1 MSKPQDLLHDA
12 VDSDV
17 DDQSL
22 SDSDL
27 DLELDSISDVDTQS
41 ELDDDAATETSEKVV
56 LTPKEQKKQILDL
69 YHKLSSR
76 RVDLVGDY
84 AGGELFMVEGDS
96 ILLNAFSDPTLD
108 FQQGFQLVHAV
119 YLVES
124 FLHSLLQRKCNF
136 HVVFFEENKQLCVPD
151 KIAPEQ
157 LPKYMLARAAII
169 RHLQAHTPDTTSI
182 KRFDSINSEEFNQ
195 YLATTAVYFGM
206 MHDGS
211 APLTQHNRLLFRTM
225 ILSFI
230 SRGYNVAL
238 VNGLEW
244 RDTKVMTMVLE
255 RSRQQPQMSVKTA
268 TSPVA
273 QRGEDA
279 AFVTDRV
286 DAIKNLS
293 QKLGF
298 TERELL
304 AVTAVSRLLKEQAR
318 GPVQLERLHQS
329 ITLFL
334 LHIALLKRLPISAR
348 RFRETPVAAH
358 ISQFLSM
365 FAVTAER
372 TMESVA
378 WASTLQDST
387 AQVDVCDAIDGR
399 LFNVVASGIGQLPRE
414 VQDDLTRY
422 QSAVKSLV
430 DIEVSMEMTHATESE
445 IVDAVDDTEDNNR
458 SDTSVMPFSNPVF
471 DKHLKSI
478 HLSIDEAAENR
489 GSNLSARIFREVS
502 HWHNAKKPLAH
513 KGPPTALSAKEEFWI
528 ARRNQWFMAE
538 MRDYASSLTNSI
550 GKSLDPETIGMLI
563 SIPLLDL
570 PG

>member
-1 MSKPQDLLHDA
+1 MSQSRDVHSDA
-12 VDSDV
+12 SDSDV
-17 DDQSL
+17 EDQSL
-22 SDSDL
+22 NDSDI
-27 DLELDSISDVDTQS
+27 DLELDSLSDVDTQS
-41 ELDDDAATETSEKVV
+41 EIDEDAPTETSEKVV
-56 LTPKEQKKQILDL
+56 LTPKAQKKQILDL

-96 ILLNAFSDPTLD
+96 VLLHAFSDPTLD

-136 HVVFFEENKQLCVPD
+136 HVVFFEENKQLCLPD
-151 KIAPEQ
+151 KVAAEN

-169 RHLQAHTPDTTSI
+169 RHLQTHTPGTTSI
-182 KRFDSINSEEFNQ
+182 KRFDSTNSEEFNE

-211 APLTQHNRLLFRTM
+211 APFTQHNRVLFRTM

-255 RSRQQPQMSVKTA
+255 RSRQQPQMSVTST
-268 TSPVA
+268 TSPLT
-273 QRGEDA
+273 QREEHA
-279 AFVTDRV
+279 AFVTERADVIR
-286 DAIKNLS
+286 DLS
-293 QKLGF
+293 QKSSF

-304 AVTAVSRLLKEQAR
+304 AVIAISRLLKEHAR
-318 GPVQLERLHQS
+318 GPVQLEKLHQS
-329 ITLFL
+329 IALFL
-334 LHIALLKRLPISAR
+334 LHVALLKRLPISAR
-348 RFRETPVAAH
+348 RFRETPVAGH
-358 ISQFLSM
+358 TTQFLSM
-365 FAVTAER
+365 FAIMAER
-372 TMESVA
+372 TINSNP
-378 WASTLQDST
+378 WASLLQDST
-387 AQVDVCDAIDGR
+387 AAVDICDAIDGR
-399 LFNVVASGIGQLPRE
+399 LFNVVASGVGQLPKE

-422 QSAVKSLV
+422 QNAVKSLV
-430 DIEVSMEMTHATESE
+430 DVEVSMQISPTVETQTTDE
-445 IVDAVDDTEDNNR
+445 VDDTEDNDR

-478 HLSIDEAAENR
+478 HLAIDENVENR

-513 KGPPTALSAKEEFWI
+513 KGPPTALSAKEEFWA

-550 GKSLDPETIGMLI
+550 GKSLDPETIGRLR
-563 SIPLLDL
+563 SLLLLDL
-570 PG
+570 RG